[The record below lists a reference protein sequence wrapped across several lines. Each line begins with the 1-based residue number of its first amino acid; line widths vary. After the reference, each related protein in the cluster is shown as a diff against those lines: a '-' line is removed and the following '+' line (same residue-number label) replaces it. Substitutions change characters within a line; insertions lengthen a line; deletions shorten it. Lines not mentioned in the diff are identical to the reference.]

1 MPNLC
6 SWQAPLVT
14 LRDGRQVP
22 SDSADWMEECL
33 ARHFLAMPL
42 AKRRQW
48 LFGTQNSFGEFK
60 GGYQQRH
67 GDAAT
72 ERLKGI
78 MMEIW
83 NAGRSANDN
92 RQ

>member
-1 MPNLC
+1 MNNC
-6 SWQAPLVT
+6 TWQAPLVT
-14 LRDGRQVP
+14 LVDGRQVP
-22 SDSADWMEECL
+22 SDSREWMEECM

-42 AKRRQW
+42 TKRRQA
-48 LFGTQNSFGEFK
+48 LFGKQNAFGEFK

-72 ERLKGI
+72 ERLKAV
-78 MMEIW
+78 MMAIW
-83 NAGRSANDN
+83 TNNQR